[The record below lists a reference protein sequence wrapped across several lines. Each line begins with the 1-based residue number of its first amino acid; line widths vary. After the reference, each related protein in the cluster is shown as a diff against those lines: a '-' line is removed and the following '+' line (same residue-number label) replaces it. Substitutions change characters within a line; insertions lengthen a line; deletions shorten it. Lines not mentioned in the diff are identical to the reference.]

1 MRRAWAPRSR
11 RTKVRQH
18 VVTKSS
24 GACGLIV
31 ALVAGCAST
40 TAVSPSSTTHVRENL
55 FPVYT
60 MSVVGIPVVDSTGSA
75 YAFPWLG
82 GFNQPRPQIR
92 DIDGDG
98 DQDLFIQEYSGR
110 IIFFENVGT
119 PHKALFQWRSNAFQ
133 GLEAGEWYRFTDLD
147 SDGDADLLT
156 EEIFSYIRY
165 YRNEG
170 SLTEPRFVLA
180 ADSLRDV
187 NGDPIFSDRQNIP
200 NITDIDCDGR
210 LDLLIGRLTGTIT
223 QYSEVGRD
231 ENGLPRFIHV
241 TDRFQNIEIVAKF
254 GPGGALPGRI
264 PGGNPAGSLHGANTL
279 ALADLD
285 ADGDSDLF
293 WGDFFE
299 AGLLYIENEGTC
311 KRPDLDGEPIQFPP
325 NNPLLTSG
333 YNAPALADMD
343 ADGDLDMLVGVLG
356 GAFNPNRTTIDNLY
370 YLEHTMAGEFEI
382 RTSRFLTSIDVG
394 SESVPVFV
402 DLDSDGDYDLLV
414 SNKIDQSGRTTG
426 HMFRFENTG
435 SARVPEFELRGTMP
449 IEGAFH
455 YSPAFGDLD
464 GDGEVDMI
472 LGNWRANLALYWGR
486 NGEFKSDSTFDVTL
500 TRGTNG
506 APALVDIDADG
517 DLDLFVGEASG
528 ELNFYRN
535 RGSTTRPEFVLES
548 ESYGGIDVGRRS
560 VPRFVDLDRDGDQDL
575 ILGSESNGIQVYR
588 NDGTATEP
596 KFTLVGQLPVD
607 VPPYAVPAFVDIDAD
622 GDLDLFVG
630 GNGGGVLYFENVTD

>member
-18 VVTKSS
+18 VVTKSN

-40 TAVSPSSTTHVRENL
+40 TAVSPSSPTHVRENL

-60 MSVVGIPVVDSTGSA
+60 MSVVGIPVVDSAGSA

-241 TDRFQNIEIVAKF
+241 TDRFQNIEIVAEF

-449 IEGAFH
+449 IEGSFH

>member
-18 VVTKSS
+18 VVTKSN

-40 TAVSPSSTTHVRENL
+40 TAVSPSSPTHVRENL

-285 ADGDSDLF
+285 ADGDKDLF

-548 ESYGGIDVGRRS
+548 ESYDGIDVGRRS

>member
-18 VVTKSS
+18 VVTKSN

-40 TAVSPSSTTHVRENL
+40 TAVSPSSPTHVRENL

-60 MSVVGIPVVDSTGSA
+60 MSVVGIPVVDSAGSA

-449 IEGAFH
+449 IEGSFH

>member
-11 RTKVRQH
+11 RTEVRQH

-40 TAVSPSSTTHVRENL
+40 TAVSPSSPTHARENL
-55 FPVYT
+55 LPVYT

-98 DQDLFIQEYSGR
+98 DQDLFIQESSGR

-241 TDRFQNIEIVAKF
+241 TDRFHNIEIVADF

-414 SNKIDQSGRTTG
+414 SNKLDQSGRTTG

-435 SARVPEFELRGTMP
+435 TARVPEFELRGTMP
-449 IEGAFH
+449 IEGSFH

-486 NGEFKSDSTFDVTL
+486 NGEFKSDSTFDLTL

-528 ELNFYRN
+528 EVNFYRN

-548 ESYGGIDVGRRS
+548 ESYDGIDVGRRS
-560 VPRFVDLDRDGDQDL
+560 VPRFVDLDRDGDQEL
-575 ILGSESNGIQVYR
+575 ILGSESDGIQVYR

>member
-18 VVTKSS
+18 VVTKSN

-40 TAVSPSSTTHVRENL
+40 TAVSPSSPTHVRENL

-285 ADGDSDLF
+285 ADGDTDLF

-311 KRPDLDGEPIQFPP
+311 KRPDLGGEPIQFPP

-426 HMFRFENTG
+426 HMFLFENTG

-449 IEGAFH
+449 IEGSFH

-535 RGSTTRPEFVLES
+535 RGSATRPEFVLES
-548 ESYGGIDVGRRS
+548 ESYDGIDVGRRS